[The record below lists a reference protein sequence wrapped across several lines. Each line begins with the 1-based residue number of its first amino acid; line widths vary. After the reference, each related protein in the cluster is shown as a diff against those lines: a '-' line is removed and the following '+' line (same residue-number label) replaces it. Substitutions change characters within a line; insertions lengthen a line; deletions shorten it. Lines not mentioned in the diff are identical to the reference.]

1 MKKKKKNLLMYFM
14 ELTSSDNGCTKQ
26 RDKVMKLIAK
36 VQNDLGIQEGTKGVR
51 PFMEL
56 ENEVVKLFQMTREN
70 YFKYGMVANDIDEN
84 YNLEDEEEKVIDV
97 KKIA

>member
-1 MKKKKKNLLMYFM
+1 MKASQKNLLMYFM

-36 VQNDLGIQEGTKGVR
+36 VQNDLGIQEGTNGVR

-56 ENEVVKLFQMTREN
+56 ENEVAKLFQMTRES
-70 YFKYGMVANDIDEN
+70 YFNYGMVANDIDEN
-84 YNLEDEEEKVIDV
+84 YILEDEEEKVIDV